1 MCCNLLLPTS
11 QVEVYNSRIIVILII
26 VIIVIFE
33 TIILLDINIPTK
45 DEQTIVFDTSE
56 AIYVEVVAQE
66 VGLKQ

>member
-1 MCCNLLLPTS
+1 M
-11 QVEVYNSRIIVILII
+11 YGD
-26 VIIVIFE
+26 IVIFE

-66 VGLKQ
+66 VGLKQWA